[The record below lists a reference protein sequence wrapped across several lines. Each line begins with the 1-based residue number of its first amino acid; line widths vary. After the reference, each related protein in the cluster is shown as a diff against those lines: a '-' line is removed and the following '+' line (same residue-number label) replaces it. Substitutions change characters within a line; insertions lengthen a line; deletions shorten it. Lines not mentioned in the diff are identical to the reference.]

1 MVPPR
6 LASEAFRLF
15 MAIPTSRIEAE
26 LATGHDNYEPARQ
39 RLSAY
44 YAIHNED
51 RTAQQCAEYMHN
63 QMIQACAAVNHP
75 NIHEDVAFHF
85 VGVGTRIAAQT
96 ALFAAG
102 TTGELGKL
110 NQQMEQIRQASGE
123 QDSDEMSEEDMPP
136 EYVEMAEKAR
146 ELLKRIEQ
154 MLMIDILKR
163 YALFDHAELFE
174 ANEAMFNLRVR
185 EGYYILSPKKKK
197 G

>member
-26 LATGHDNYEPARQ
+26 LAIGHDNYQPARQ

-44 YAIHNED
+44 YAIHNKD

-75 NIHEDVAFHF
+75 SIHEAVAFHF
-85 VGVGTRIAAQT
+85 VGAGARIAAQT
-96 ALFAAG
+96 ALFAAS

-110 NQQMEQIRQASGE
+110 NKQMDQIREASGNEEFDELPEEE
-123 QDSDEMSEEDMPP
+123 QPP
-136 EYVEMAEKAR
+136 EYVEMADRAS
-146 ELLKRIEQ
+146 ELLKRIER

-174 ANEAMFNLRVR
+174 ANEAMFDLRVR
-185 EGYYILSPKKKK
+185 EGYYILFSEKKK